1 MAYHGVVKE
10 VSTMAES
17 IQCCFE
23 RYEKKYRLKATASSL
38 KAEVGKDMDEVM
50 RLMSSTG
57 K

>member
-1 MAYHGVVKE
+1 
-10 VSTMAES
+10 MAES

-38 KAEVGKDMDEVM
+38 KAEVGKDMDEVLRRM
-50 RLMSSTG
+50 RSTG